1 MNQVQLSNQTVTFRE
16 PKVRDMLAL
25 DHIEGEAKKE
35 ITLLSSLTQLTEEE
49 LLDLSMKDYG
59 KLQKQMQSFLA

>member
-1 MNQVQLSNQTVTFRE
+1 MKQVQLSNQTVTLRE

-35 ITLLSSLTQLTEEE
+35 ITLLCSLTQLTEEE
-49 LLDLSMKDYG
+49 LVDLSMKDYG

>member
-1 MNQVQLSNQTVTFRE
+1 MKEVQLTDQTVTVRE

-49 LLDLSMKDYG
+49 LLDLTMKDYS
-59 KLQKQMQSFLA
+59 KLQKVMQSFLA

>member
-1 MNQVQLSNQTVTFRE
+1 MKEVQLSNQTVTLRE

-25 DHIEGEAKKE
+25 DPIEGEAKKE
-35 ITLLSSLTQLTEEE
+35 ITLLCSLTQLTEEE
-49 LLDLSMKDYG
+49 LVDLSMKDYG